1 MNGFLF
7 CFLSLPLPL
16 HAASVLGASTVK
28 RQTESVVAGWTRL
41 WVNPPILS
49 ERRSSPA
56 RVCGGNLPQLPL
68 QPCVAKV
75 SLPGNKSMTHFDA
88 VHLCQVNTGT
98 PTRLFPGTSDSHTQL
113 KRCWCSL
120 IIPDLWAVFLL
131 PSILLNTVSHSL
143 NTCQPLPPVLIASS
157 SLSFPTSLWIIEL
170 SLSRGPAP
178 LIRCV
183 GHQACFTAPSPVA
196 EASPML
202 PSWHW
207 GNHSHAPHLLLTS
220 TLAPSQSFF
229 KLSPS

>member
-1 MNGFLF
+1 MAFYF
-7 CFLSLPLPL
+7 VFSASHFPCTLPQCWVPWLL
-16 HAASVLGASTVK
+16 K
-28 RQTESVVAGWTRL
+28 RQTESVAAGWTRL
-41 WVNPPILS
+41 WANPPILS

-56 RVCGGNLPQLPL
+56 RVCGGNLLQLPL

-98 PTRLFPGTSDSHTQL
+98 PTRLFSGTSEL
-113 KRCWCSL
+113 KWCWCSL

-131 PSILLNTVSHSL
+131 PSILLNTVSSSL